1 MALRIKGR
9 GGHGL
14 DQQEYD
20 IFWTEFRAIEESR
33 PPVPDEDHEEE
44 PLKEPPGGMDPV
56 LIHQGQCMLESQS
69 ELEIQFI
76 WVSCWLEPESTDFQ
90 GYFTLAT

>member
-14 DQQEYD
+14 DQLEYD

-33 PPVPDEDHEEE
+33 LPVPDEEHEEE
-44 PLKEPPGGMDPV
+44 PSKEPPGGKFLNLTGKLKRKKTKCAV
-56 LIHQGQCMLESQS
+56 FSRLNARVI
-69 ELEIQFI
+69 
-76 WVSCWLEPESTDFQ
+76 
-90 GYFTLAT
+90 